1 MKEVDL
7 EKPTQFL
14 DQVNLGCTQREWKP
28 NNDLIDEYRQM
39 LESRISAGATEK
51 LPGSGNTIS
60 NVIAWSHDMGR
71 HAQKCV
77 RRYCELAIKYVEQ
90 V

>member
-14 DQVNLGCTQREWKP
+14 DQVNLGCPQRECKP
-28 NNDLIDEYRQM
+28 NNDLIEEYRLM
-39 LESRISAGATEK
+39 FESRISAGATEK
-51 LPGSGNTIS
+51 LAGSGNTS
-60 NVIAWSHDMGR
+60 TNVMV
-71 HAQKCV
+71 AQKCV